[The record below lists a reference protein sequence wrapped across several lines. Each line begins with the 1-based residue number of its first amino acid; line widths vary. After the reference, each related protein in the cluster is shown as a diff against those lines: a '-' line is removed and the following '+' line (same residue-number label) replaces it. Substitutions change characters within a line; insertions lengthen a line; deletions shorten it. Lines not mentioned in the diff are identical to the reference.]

1 MDSETASSA
10 YTRDQ
15 TGLTPD
21 ERIGALFQPDSLL
34 STHYFE
40 TLRRKT
46 ILEPEKRL
54 MLAILEDAINC
65 FQDNLLAQNVRR
77 RRLFEEAEEW
87 IVEVDGDWVFSFEN
101 ICEALGFNP
110 AYVRQGLLRWVTNKL
125 PKHPKGASS
134 WEGKKMAG

>member
-54 MLAILEDAINC
+54 MLAILEDAIRC
-65 FQDNLLAQNVRR
+65 FQDNLLTRNVRGK
-77 RRLFEEAEEW
+77 RLFEEAKEW
-87 IVEVDGDWVFSFEN
+87 IVEADGDRVFSFEN

-110 AYVRQGLLRWVTNKL
+110 AYVRQGLLRWVANKL
-125 PKHPKGASS
+125 PKHPKGATS
-134 WEGKKMAG
+134 WGKKMAE

>member
-10 YTRDQ
+10 FTRDQ

-21 ERIGALFQPDSLL
+21 ERIGSLFQPDSLL
-34 STHYFE
+34 SAHYFG

-54 MLAILEDAINC
+54 MLAILEDAIHC
-65 FQDNLLAQNVRR
+65 FQDNLLTQNIRS

-87 IVEVDGDWVFSFEN
+87 IVEADGDWVFSFEN
-101 ICEALGFNP
+101 ICETLGFNP
-110 AYVRQGLLRWVTNKL
+110 AYVRQGLLRWVANKL

>member
-87 IVEVDGDWVFSFEN
+87 IVEVDGDCVFSFEN

-110 AYVRQGLLRWVTNKL
+110 AYVRQGLLRWVANKL

>member
-1 MDSETASSA
+1 MDSETASSV

-54 MLAILEDAINC
+54 MLAILEDAIHC
-65 FQDNLLAQNVRR
+65 FQDNLFTRNVRG

-87 IVEVDGDWVFSFEN
+87 IVEADGDRVFSFEN

-110 AYVRQGLLRWVTNKL
+110 AYVRQGLLRWMENKL
-125 PKHPKGASS
+125 PKHRKGASS
-134 WEGKKMAG
+134 WEGKKVAG